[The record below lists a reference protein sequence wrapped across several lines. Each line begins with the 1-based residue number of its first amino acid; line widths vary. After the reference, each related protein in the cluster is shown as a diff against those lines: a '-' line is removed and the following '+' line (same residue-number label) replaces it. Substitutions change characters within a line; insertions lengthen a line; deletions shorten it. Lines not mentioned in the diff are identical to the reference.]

1 MWTAHLQLWLDVRAG
16 KNSVQSAGQC
26 EKHEILINVLILIIN
41 ACLYDPVKGN
51 DQHISL
57 VF

>member
-41 ACLYDPVKGN
+41 ACL
-51 DQHISL
+51 
-57 VF
+57 